1 MQIARDEKC
10 RLAAKDWWVE
20 KRRLAYN
27 EKIVVCVL
35 FNNMLTLNTGIVN
48 KIILDWNTIVILAS
62 IAAITPMRYKV
73 DMQ

>member
-27 EKIVVCVL
+27 EKNVVCVL

-62 IAAITPMRYKV
+62 IAAINPMRYKV